1 MRHLHRKIRK
11 RPSSGPHCRL
21 DTATPGRQTV
31 PMTSR
36 DLKRLADAVVA
47 LRTELGLSQE
57 AFAERAGTGRDRMS
71 VKTLQRVEA
80 AAVDPR
86 PKTLGALDRA
96 AGWTPGHAR
105 ALVEGEEAPLEPA
118 AAPAPPNPEPRPE
131 DYPDEHEYM
140 NAVYW
145 YLRQWMSHDAV
156 MRGFHMAAAI
166 YERKNTERPAPK
178 APGNKVG

>member
-1 MRHLHRKIRK
+1 M
-11 RPSSGPHCRL
+11 
-21 DTATPGRQTV
+21 RQT
-31 PMTSR
+31 
-36 DLKRLADAVVA
+36 DLAK
-47 LRTELGLSQE
+47 
-57 AFAERAGTGRDRMS
+57 
-71 VKTLQRVEA
+71 A
-80 AAVDPR
+80 AAVAT
-86 PKTLGALDRA
+86 TLVGKAERGEAVSATTLRA
-96 AGWTPGHAR
+96 IAR
-105 ALVEGEEAPLEPA
+105 ALDLPADMTRGYADDDTPA
-118 AAPAPPNPEPRPE
+118 AQSEPMPQ

>member
-1 MRHLHRKIRK
+1 MRYLDRKRRK
-11 RPSSGPHCRL
+11 RPSSGPYSRL
-21 DTATPGRQTV
+21 DKATPGRQTV
-31 PMTSR
+31 PVTSR
-36 DLKRLADAVVA
+36 DLKRLADAVMA

-71 VKTLQRVEA
+71 VKTLQRIEA

-105 ALVEGEEAPLEPA
+105 SLVEGEEVPPEPA
-118 AAPAPPNPEPRPE
+118 APTSRPTHEPKPE

-156 MRGFHMAAAI
+156 MRGFHMAATI
-166 YERKNTERPAPK
+166 YERKNAERNAPK